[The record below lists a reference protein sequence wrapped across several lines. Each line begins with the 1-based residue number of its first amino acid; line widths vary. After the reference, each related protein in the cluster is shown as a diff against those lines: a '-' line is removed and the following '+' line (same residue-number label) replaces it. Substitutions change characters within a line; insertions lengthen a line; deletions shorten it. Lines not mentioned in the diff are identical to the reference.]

1 MHPLMLLSVSIRDF
15 VLISRLDLSPGEGFT
30 ALTGETGAGKSIIL
44 DAIALALG
52 GPADRGFIRM
62 GAEQASVAAEF
73 EVARDHPVWALLTLH
88 GVGAEPGE
96 TLTLKRV
103 VRAQGPARGFIND
116 QPASAALLAEA
127 GDLLVE
133 IHGQHAASSLMR
145 PSSHRR
151 LLDQFAG
158 NDALLAECAAAWQ
171 ALDAARAAREAL
183 KAEQAA
189 AREAREWLEA
199 SVEELER
206 LAPQAGEAERLSEE
220 RMRLM
225 QAERVQEAVAE
236 AEDALAK
243 GGSEAALG
251 KAARAA
257 ERICRLPGFE
267 TGEGMLAQT
276 ARAAAEAIER
286 ALIEV
291 REAELAVARLSAL
304 PEASGD
310 LDAVE
315 ARLFALRAAAR
326 KYGGEAELLPARLE
340 ALRARLNLAEAGDS
354 DLRKAEAAESA
365 ARARWHGAAHRLTQA
380 RQSAAG
386 RLETAIAAELVPL
399 KLGRAT
405 IRVALIPLAEAE
417 AGAAGAERVE
427 FEAETNPGA
436 GFGQLRKVAS
446 GGELARVSLALKC
459 ALAEA
464 GSAGTLIFDEAD
476 QGVGGAVAAAI
487 GERFEHLA
495 RTRQVFAVTH
505 SPQVAAAADG
515 HLLVEKRAEAG
526 ETSLTLLDA
535 CERREEIARML
546 SGAEITDEA
555 RAAAGRLM
563 EDA

>member
-1 MHPLMLLSVSIRDF
+1 MLLSVSIRDF

-52 GPADRGFIRM
+52 GPADRGMIRA
-62 GAEQASVAAEF
+62 GVEQASVAAEF
-73 EVARDHPVWALLTLH
+73 DVARDHPVWALLTVQ
-88 GVGAEPGE
+88 GVAAQAGE

-116 QPASAALLAEA
+116 QPVSASLLAEA

-158 NDALLAECAAAWQ
+158 NEALLAECAAAWQ
-171 ALDAARAAREAL
+171 ALDAARAERARL
-183 KAEQAA
+183 KAEQEA
-189 AREAREWLEA
+189 AREAREWLMA

-206 LAPQAGEAERLSEE
+206 LAPQAGEAERLAEE

-225 QAERVQEAVAE
+225 QAERIQEAVAE
-236 AEDALAK
+236 AEEALAK
-243 GGSEAALG
+243 GGSETALG

-267 TGEGMLAQT
+267 SGEGQLAET

-291 REAELAVARLSAL
+291 REAELAVARLAAL

-315 ARLFALRAAAR
+315 GRLFALRAAAR

-340 ALRARLNLAEAGDS
+340 ALRGRLDLVEAGDAG
-354 DLRKAEAAESA
+354 LKAAEAAENA
-365 ARARWHGAAHRLTQA
+365 ARARWHGAAHRLTRA
-380 RQSAAG
+380 RKGAAG
-386 RLETAIAAELVPL
+386 RLEAAIAAELKPL

-405 IRVALIPLAEAE
+405 IRVALVPLSEDE

-436 GFGQLRKVAS
+436 GFGALRKVAS

-505 SPQVAAAADG
+505 SPQVAAAADN
-515 HLLVEKRAEAG
+515 HWLIEKLPEAG
-526 ETSLTLLDA
+526 ETQLSLLDA
-535 CERREEIARML
+535 CGRREEIARML

>member
-1 MHPLMLLSVSIRDF
+1 MLLSVSIRDF

-52 GPADRGFIRM
+52 GPADRAIIRA

-73 EVARDHPVWALLTLH
+73 EAAPDHPVRALLAVQ
-88 GVGAEPGE
+88 GVGAEAGE

-103 VRAQGPARGFIND
+103 VRRQGPARGFIND
-116 QPASAALLAEA
+116 QPVSAALLAEA

-158 NDALLAECAAAWQ
+158 NEALLADCAAAWQ
-171 ALDAARAAREAL
+171 ALEAARGSLEDLRAQ
-183 KAEQAA
+183 QAA

-199 SVEELER
+199 SVEELQR
-206 LAPQAGEAERLSEE
+206 LAPQKGEAERFAAE

-225 QAERVQEAVAE
+225 QAERISEAVAE
-236 AEDALAK
+236 AEDALAS
-243 GGSEAALG
+243 GGAEAALG

-267 TGEGMLAQT
+267 SGEGILPE
-276 ARAAAEAIER
+276 AAKAAVEAIER

-291 REAELAVARLSAL
+291 REAESAVATLSGL
-304 PEASGD
+304 PEAAGD
-310 LDAVE
+310 LDTVE
-315 ARLFALRAAAR
+315 ARLYALRAAGR
-326 KYGGEAELLPARLE
+326 KYGVEAELLPDKLD
-340 ALRARLNLAEAGDS
+340 ALRARLDMAEAGDVG
-354 DLRKAEAAESA
+354 LKQAEAAEAA
-365 ARARWHGAAHRLTQA
+365 ARARWHGAAHRLTGA
-380 RQSAAG
+380 RKAAAG
-386 RLETAIAAELVPL
+386 RLEAAIAAELKPL
-399 KLGRAT
+399 KLGRAV
-405 IRVALIPLAEAE
+405 IRAALIPLAEHE
-417 AGAAGAERVE
+417 AGANGAERVE

-436 GFGQLRKVAS
+436 GFGPLRKVAS

-464 GSAGTLIFDEAD
+464 GCAGTLIFDEAD
-476 QGVGGAVAAAI
+476 QGVGGSVAAAI

-495 RTRQVFAVTH
+495 RSRQVFAVTH
-505 SPQVAAAADG
+505 SPQVAAAADA
-515 HLLVEKRAEAG
+515 HWLVEKEAEAG
-526 ETSLTLLDA
+526 ETRLALLDA
-535 CERREEIARML
+535 CGRREEIARML

>member
-1 MHPLMLLSVSIRDF
+1 MLLSVSIRDF

-52 GPADRGFIRM
+52 GPADRGVIRA

-73 EVARDHPVWALLTLH
+73 DVARDHPVWALLTGQ
-88 GVGAEPGE
+88 GVAAQAGE

-116 QPASAALLAEA
+116 QPVSASLLAEA

-158 NDALLAECAAAWQ
+158 NEALLAECAAAWQ
-171 ALDAARAAREAL
+171 SLDAARAERARL
-183 KAEQAA
+183 KAEQEA
-189 AREAREWLEA
+189 AREAREWLMA

-206 LAPQAGEAERLSEE
+206 LAPQAGEAERLAEE

-225 QAERVQEAVAE
+225 QAERIQEAVAE
-236 AEDALAK
+236 AEEALAK
-243 GGSEAALG
+243 GGSETALG

-267 TGEGMLAQT
+267 SGEGQLAET

-291 REAELAVARLSAL
+291 REAELAVARLAAL

-340 ALRARLNLAEAGDS
+340 ALRGRLDLVEAGDAG
-354 DLRKAEAAESA
+354 LKQAEAAESA

-380 RQSAAG
+380 RKGAAG
-386 RLETAIAAELVPL
+386 RLEAAIAAELKPL

-405 IRVALIPLAEAE
+405 IRVALVPLGEDE

-436 GFGQLRKVAS
+436 GFGALRKVAS

-505 SPQVAAAADG
+505 SPQVAAAADN
-515 HLLVEKRAEAG
+515 HWLIEKLPEAG
-526 ETSLTLLDA
+526 ETQLSLLDA
-535 CERREEIARML
+535 CGRREEIARML

>member
-1 MHPLMLLSVSIRDF
+1 MLLSVSIRDF

-52 GPADRGFIRM
+52 GPADRGVIRA

-73 EVARDHPVWALLTLH
+73 DVARDHPVWALLTGQ
-88 GVGAEPGE
+88 GVAAQAGE

-116 QPASAALLAEA
+116 QPVSASLLAEA

-158 NDALLAECAAAWQ
+158 NEALLAECAAAWQ
-171 ALDAARAAREAL
+171 ALDAARAERARL
-183 KAEQAA
+183 KAEQDA
-189 AREAREWLEA
+189 AREAREWLMA

-206 LAPQAGEAERLSEE
+206 LAPQAGEAERLAEE

-225 QAERVQEAVAE
+225 QAERIQEAVAE
-236 AEDALAK
+236 AEEALAK
-243 GGSEAALG
+243 GGSETALG

-267 TGEGMLAQT
+267 SGEGQLAET

-291 REAELAVARLSAL
+291 REAELAVARLAAL

-340 ALRARLNLAEAGDS
+340 ALRGRLDLVEAGDAG
-354 DLRKAEAAESA
+354 LKAAEAAESA

-380 RQSAAG
+380 RKGAAG
-386 RLETAIAAELVPL
+386 RLEAAIAAELKPL

-405 IRVALIPLAEAE
+405 IRVALVPLAEDE

-436 GFGQLRKVAS
+436 GFGALRKVAS

-505 SPQVAAAADG
+505 SPQVAAAADN
-515 HLLVEKRAEAG
+515 HWLIEKLPEAG
-526 ETSLTLLDA
+526 ETQLSLLDA
-535 CERREEIARML
+535 CGRREEIARML

>member
-1 MHPLMLLSVSIRDF
+1 MLLSVSIRDF

-52 GPADRGFIRM
+52 GPADRGVIRA
-62 GAEQASVAAEF
+62 GAGQASVAAEF
-73 EVARDHPVWALLTLH
+73 EVARDHPVWALLTGQ
-88 GVGAEPGE
+88 GVAAQAGE

-116 QPASAALLAEA
+116 QPVSASLLAEA

-158 NDALLAECAAAWQ
+158 NEALLAECAAAWQ
-171 ALDAARAAREAL
+171 ALDAARAERARL
-183 KAEQAA
+183 KAEQDA
-189 AREAREWLEA
+189 AREAREWLMA

-206 LAPQAGEAERLSEE
+206 LAPQAGEAERLAEE

-225 QAERVQEAVAE
+225 QAERIQEAVAE
-236 AEDALAK
+236 AEEALAK
-243 GGSEAALG
+243 GGSETALG

-267 TGEGMLAQT
+267 SGEGQLAET

-291 REAELAVARLSAL
+291 REAELAVARLAAL

-340 ALRARLNLAEAGDS
+340 ALRGRLDLVEAGDAG
-354 DLRKAEAAESA
+354 LKAAEAAENA

-380 RQSAAG
+380 RKGAAG
-386 RLETAIAAELVPL
+386 RLEAAIAAELKPL

-405 IRVALIPLAEAE
+405 IRVALVPLAEEE

-436 GFGQLRKVAS
+436 GFGALRKVAS

-505 SPQVAAAADG
+505 SPQVAAAGDN
-515 HLLVEKRAEAG
+515 HWLIEKLPEAG
-526 ETSLTLLDA
+526 ETQLSLLDA
-535 CERREEIARML
+535 CGRREEIARML

>member
-1 MHPLMLLSVSIRDF
+1 MLLSVSIRDF

-52 GPADRGFIRM
+52 GPADRGVIRA

-73 EVARDHPVWALLTLH
+73 DVARDHPVWALLAAQ
-88 GVGAEPGE
+88 GVAAEAGE

-116 QPASAALLAEA
+116 QPVSASLLAEA

-171 ALDAARAAREAL
+171 ALEAARGERARL
-183 KAEQAA
+183 RAEQDA
-189 AREAREWLEA
+189 AREAREWLVA

-206 LAPQAGEAERLSEE
+206 LAPQKGEAERLSDE

-225 QAERVQEAVAE
+225 QAERIQEAVAE
-236 AEDALAK
+236 AEEALAK
-243 GGSEAALG
+243 GGSETALG

-267 TGEGMLAQT
+267 SGEGQLAET

-291 REAELAVARLSAL
+291 REAELAVARLAAL

-340 ALRARLNLAEAGDS
+340 ALRGRLDLVEAGDAG
-354 DLRKAEAAESA
+354 LKAAEAAENA

-380 RQSAAG
+380 RKGAAG
-386 RLETAIAAELVPL
+386 RLEAAIAAELKPL

-405 IRVALIPLAEAE
+405 IRVALVALAEDE

-436 GFGQLRKVAS
+436 GFGALRKVAS

-505 SPQVAAAADG
+505 SPQVAAAADN
-515 HLLVEKRAEAG
+515 HWLIEKLPEAG
-526 ETSLTLLDA
+526 ETQLSLLDA
-535 CERREEIARML
+535 YGRREEIARML

>member
-1 MHPLMLLSVSIRDF
+1 MLLSVSIRDF
-15 VLISRLDLSPGEGFT
+15 VLISRLDLSPGEGST

-52 GPADRGFIRM
+52 GPADRGVIRA

-73 EVARDHPVWALLTLH
+73 DVARDHPVWALLTGQ
-88 GVGAEPGE
+88 GVAAQAGE

-116 QPASAALLAEA
+116 QPVSASLLAEA

-158 NDALLAECAAAWQ
+158 NEALLAECAAAWQ
-171 ALDAARAAREAL
+171 SLDAARAERARL
-183 KAEQAA
+183 KAEQEA
-189 AREAREWLEA
+189 AREAREWLMA

-206 LAPQAGEAERLSEE
+206 LAPQAGEAERLAEE

-225 QAERVQEAVAE
+225 QAERIQEAVAE
-236 AEDALAK
+236 AEEALAK
-243 GGSEAALG
+243 GGSETALG

-267 TGEGMLAQT
+267 SGEGQLAET

-291 REAELAVARLSAL
+291 REAELAVARLAAL

-340 ALRARLNLAEAGDS
+340 ALRGRLDLVEAGDAG
-354 DLRKAEAAESA
+354 LKQAEAAESA

-380 RQSAAG
+380 RKGAAG
-386 RLETAIAAELVPL
+386 RLEAAIAAELKPL

-405 IRVALIPLAEAE
+405 IRVALVPLGEDE

-436 GFGQLRKVAS
+436 GFGALRKVAS

-505 SPQVAAAADG
+505 SPQVAAAADN
-515 HLLVEKRAEAG
+515 HWLIEKLPEAG
-526 ETSLTLLDA
+526 ETQLSLLDA
-535 CERREEIARML
+535 CGRREEIARML

>member
-1 MHPLMLLSVSIRDF
+1 MLLSVSIRDF

-52 GPADRGFIRM
+52 GPADRGVIRA

-73 EVARDHPVWALLTLH
+73 DVARDHPVWALLAGQ
-88 GVGAEPGE
+88 GVAAEAGE
-96 TLTLKRV
+96 ALTLKRV

-116 QPASAALLAEA
+116 QPVSASLLAEA

-158 NDALLAECAAAWQ
+158 NEALLAECAAAWQ
-171 ALDAARAAREAL
+171 ALDAARAERARL
-183 KAEQAA
+183 KADQDA
-189 AREAREWLEA
+189 AREAREWLVA

-206 LAPQAGEAERLSEE
+206 LAPQKGEAERLSEE

-225 QAERVQEAVAE
+225 QAERIQEAVAE
-236 AEDALAK
+236 AEEALAK
-243 GGSEAALG
+243 GGSETALG

-267 TGEGMLAQT
+267 SGEGPLAET

-291 REAELAVARLSAL
+291 REAELAVARLAAL

-326 KYGGEAELLPARLE
+326 KYGGEAELLPDRLE
-340 ALRARLNLAEAGDS
+340 ALRGRLDLVEAGDAG
-354 DLRKAEAAESA
+354 LKKAEAAESA

-380 RQSAAG
+380 RMGAAG
-386 RLETAIAAELVPL
+386 RLEAAIAAELKPL

-405 IRVALIPLAEAE
+405 IRVALVPLAEEE

-436 GFGQLRKVAS
+436 GFGALRKVAS

-505 SPQVAAAADG
+505 SPQVAAAADN
-515 HLLVEKRAEAG
+515 HWLIEKLPEAG
-526 ETSLTLLDA
+526 ETQLSLLDA
-535 CERREEIARML
+535 CGRREEIARML

>member
-1 MHPLMLLSVSIRDF
+1 MLLSVSIRDF

-52 GPADRGFIRM
+52 GPADRGVIRA

-73 EVARDHPVWALLTLH
+73 DVARDHPVWALLAGQ
-88 GVGAEPGE
+88 GVAAEAGE
-96 TLTLKRV
+96 ALTLKRV

-116 QPASAALLAEA
+116 QPVSASLLAEA

-151 LLDQFAG
+151 LLDQFVG
-158 NDALLAECAAAWQ
+158 NEALLAECAAAWQ
-171 ALDAARAAREAL
+171 ALDAARAERARL
-183 KAEQAA
+183 KADQDA
-189 AREAREWLEA
+189 AREAREWLVA

-206 LAPQAGEAERLSEE
+206 LAPQKGEAERLSEE

-225 QAERVQEAVAE
+225 QAERIQEAVAE
-236 AEDALAK
+236 AEEALAK
-243 GGSEAALG
+243 GGSETALG

-267 TGEGMLAQT
+267 SGEGPLAET

-291 REAELAVARLSAL
+291 REAELAVARLAAL

-326 KYGGEAELLPARLE
+326 KYGGEAELLPDRLE
-340 ALRARLNLAEAGDS
+340 VLRGRLDLVEAGDAG
-354 DLRKAEAAESA
+354 LKAAEAAESA

-380 RQSAAG
+380 RMGAAG
-386 RLETAIAAELVPL
+386 RLEAAIAAELKPL

-405 IRVALIPLAEAE
+405 IRVALVPLAEEE

-436 GFGQLRKVAS
+436 GFGALRKVAS

-505 SPQVAAAADG
+505 SPQVAAAADN
-515 HLLVEKRAEAG
+515 HWLIEKLPEAG
-526 ETSLTLLDA
+526 ETQLSLLDA
-535 CERREEIARML
+535 CGRREEIARML

>member
-1 MHPLMLLSVSIRDF
+1 MLLSVSIRDF

-52 GPADRGFIRM
+52 GPADRGVIRA
-62 GAEQASVAAEF
+62 GAGQASVAAEF
-73 EVARDHPVWALLTLH
+73 DVARDHPVWALLAAQ
-88 GVGAEPGE
+88 GVAAEAGE

-116 QPASAALLAEA
+116 QPVSASLLAEA

-158 NDALLAECAAAWQ
+158 NEALLAECAAAWQ
-171 ALDAARAAREAL
+171 ALDAARAERARL
-183 KAEQAA
+183 KAEQDA

-206 LAPQAGEAERLSEE
+206 LAPQKGEAERLSEE

-225 QAERVQEAVAE
+225 QAERIQEAVAE
-236 AEDALAK
+236 AEEALAK
-243 GGSEAALG
+243 GGSETALG

-267 TGEGMLAQT
+267 SGEGQLAET

-326 KYGGEAELLPARLE
+326 KYGGEAELLPDRLE
-340 ALRARLNLAEAGDS
+340 ALRGRLDLVEAGDAG
-354 DLRKAEAAESA
+354 LKKAEAAESA

-380 RQSAAG
+380 RMGAAG
-386 RLETAIAAELVPL
+386 RLEAAIAAELKPL

-405 IRVALIPLAEAE
+405 IRVALVPLAEEE

-436 GFGQLRKVAS
+436 GFGALRKVAS

-505 SPQVAAAADG
+505 SPQVAAAADN
-515 HLLVEKRAEAG
+515 HWLIEKLPEAG
-526 ETSLTLLDA
+526 ETQLSLLDA
-535 CERREEIARML
+535 CGRREEIARML

>member
-1 MHPLMLLSVSIRDF
+1 MLLSVSIRDF
-15 VLISRLDLSPGEGFT
+15 VLISRLDISPGEGFT

-52 GPADRGFIRM
+52 GPADRGVIRA
-62 GAEQASVAAEF
+62 GAAQASVAAEF
-73 EVARDHPVWALLTLH
+73 DVARDHPVWTLLAGQ
-88 GVGAEPGE
+88 GVGAEAGE

-116 QPASAALLAEA
+116 QPVSASLLAEA

-158 NDALLAECAAAWQ
+158 NEALLAECAAAWQ
-171 ALDAARAAREAL
+171 ALDAARAERGRL
-183 KAEQAA
+183 KAEQDA
-189 AREAREWLEA
+189 AREAREWLVA

-206 LAPQAGEAERLSEE
+206 LAPQKGEAERLSEE

-225 QAERVQEAVAE
+225 QAERIQEAVAE
-236 AEDALAK
+236 AEEALAK
-243 GGSEAALG
+243 GGSETALG

-267 TGEGMLAQT
+267 TGEGQLAET

-291 REAELAVARLSAL
+291 REAELAVARLAAL

-326 KYGGEAELLPARLE
+326 KYGGEAELLPGRLE
-340 ALRARLNLAEAGDS
+340 ALRGRLDLVEAGDAG
-354 DLRKAEAAESA
+354 LKKAEAAESA

-380 RQSAAG
+380 RKGAAG
-386 RLETAIAAELVPL
+386 RLEAAIAAELKPL

-405 IRVALIPLAEAE
+405 IRVALVPLAEEE

-436 GFGQLRKVAS
+436 GFGALRKVAS

-505 SPQVAAAADG
+505 SPQVAAAADN
-515 HLLVEKRAEAG
+515 HWLIEKLPEAG
-526 ETSLTLLDA
+526 ETQLSLLDA
-535 CERREEIARML
+535 CGRREEIARML

>member
-1 MHPLMLLSVSIRDF
+1 MLLSVSIRDF

-52 GPADRGFIRM
+52 GPADRGVIRA

-73 EVARDHPVWALLTLH
+73 DVARDHPVWALLTGQ
-88 GVGAEPGE
+88 GVAAEAGE

-116 QPASAALLAEA
+116 QPVSASLLAEA

-158 NDALLAECAAAWQ
+158 NEALLAECAAAWQ
-171 ALDAARAAREAL
+171 ALDAAWAERARL
-183 KAEQAA
+183 KAEQDA
-189 AREAREWLEA
+189 AREAREWLMA

-206 LAPQAGEAERLSEE
+206 LAPQAGEAERLAEE

-225 QAERVQEAVAE
+225 QAERIQEAVAE
-236 AEDALAK
+236 AEEALAK
-243 GGSEAALG
+243 GGSETALG

-267 TGEGMLAQT
+267 SGEGQLAET

-291 REAELAVARLSAL
+291 REAELAVARLAAL

-340 ALRARLNLAEAGDS
+340 ALRGRLDLVEAGDAG
-354 DLRKAEAAESA
+354 LKAAEAAESA

-380 RQSAAG
+380 RKGAAG
-386 RLETAIAAELVPL
+386 RLEAAIAAELKPL

-405 IRVALIPLAEAE
+405 IRVALVPLAEEE

-436 GFGQLRKVAS
+436 GFGALRKVAS

-505 SPQVAAAADG
+505 SPQVAAAADN
-515 HLLVEKRAEAG
+515 HWLIEKLPEAG
-526 ETSLTLLDA
+526 ETQLSLLDA
-535 CERREEIARML
+535 CGRREEIARML

>member
-1 MHPLMLLSVSIRDF
+1 MLLSVSIRDF

-52 GPADRGFIRM
+52 GPADRGVIRA

-73 EVARDHPVWALLTLH
+73 DVARDHPVWALLAGQ
-88 GVGAEPGE
+88 GVAAEAGE

-116 QPASAALLAEA
+116 QPASASLLAEA

-158 NDALLAECAAAWQ
+158 NEALLAECATAWQ
-171 ALDAARAAREAL
+171 ALETARAERARL
-183 KAEQAA
+183 KGEQDA
-189 AREAREWLEA
+189 AREAREWLVA

-206 LAPQAGEAERLSEE
+206 LAPQKGEAERLGEE

-225 QAERVQEAVAE
+225 QAERIQEAVAE

-243 GGSEAALG
+243 GGSETALG

-267 TGEGMLAQT
+267 SGEGQLAET
-276 ARAAAEAIER
+276 ARAAADAIER

-291 REAELAVARLSAL
+291 REAELAVARLAAL

-326 KYGGEAELLPARLE
+326 KYGGEAELLPDRLE
-340 ALRARLNLAEAGDS
+340 ALRGRLDLVEAGDAG
-354 DLRKAEAAESA
+354 LKKAEAAENA
-365 ARARWHGAAHRLTQA
+365 ARARWHGAAHRLSQA
-380 RQSAAG
+380 RKGAAG
-386 RLETAIAAELVPL
+386 RLEAAIAAELKPL

-405 IRVALIPLAEAE
+405 IRVALVPLSEDE

-436 GFGQLRKVAS
+436 GFGTLRKVAS

-505 SPQVAAAADG
+505 SPQVAAAGDS
-515 HLLVEKRAEAG
+515 HWLIEKLPEAG
-526 ETSLTLLDA
+526 ETQLSLLDA
-535 CERREEIARML
+535 CGRREEIARML